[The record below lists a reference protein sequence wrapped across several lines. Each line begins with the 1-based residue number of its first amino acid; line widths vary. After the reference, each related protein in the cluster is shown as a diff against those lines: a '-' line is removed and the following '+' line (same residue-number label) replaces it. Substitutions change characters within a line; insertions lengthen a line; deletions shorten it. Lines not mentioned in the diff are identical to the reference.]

1 MATSDEEFIKQL
13 REVFDLCD
21 ELKCGIISVG
31 QLRDIVEQ
39 HFGGT
44 EEVSLYFITIIYFIR
59 TLKCMLCKKKEKVS
73 KQKSEILADLTA
85 SGTRSNSNVNI
96 ESAK

>member
-1 MATSDEEFIKQL
+1 MFELKRPCFAMATSDEEFIKQL

-44 EEVSLYFITIIYFIR
+44 EEVSLLIFKNYYLIMS
-59 TLKCMLCKKKEKVS
+59 LKCMFCE
-73 KQKSEILADLTA
+73 
-85 SGTRSNSNVNI
+85 
-96 ESAK
+96 